1 MTVAIQV
8 LVSVSVLSFALVA
21 SAADLNRTH
30 ATNPRWVGHARFH
43 VVWQVAT
50 HVGIGVIALVLTW
63 VPLGPAGWRI
73 GAAMAIVAVVLTGF
87 FVTAA
92 TMPLFAGELADANGY
107 EPLTLLVMGR
117 RASLDQNVLL
127 FLSGMAV
134 LGAAVALI
142 IVNHG
147 V

>member
-1 MTVAIQV
+1 MTVVIQV
-8 LVSVSVLSFALVA
+8 LVTVSVLSFAMVA
-21 SAADLNRTH
+21 TAADLNRTH

-73 GAAMAIVAVVLTGF
+73 GAAMAIAGVVLAGF
-87 FVTAA
+87 FLTAA
-92 TMPLFAGELADANGY
+92 TMPLYDGELADPNGY
-107 EPLTLLVMGR
+107 KPLTVPVMGR
-117 RASLDQNVLL
+117 RRSLDQNVLL
-127 FLSGMAV
+127 FLSGMAF
-134 LGAAVALI
+134 LGAAAALI
-142 IVNHG
+142 IVNQG